1 MGKVR
6 WTPVRVADPRVEA
19 PVPPLIGG
27 AVGSSTYVRPMRDQ
41 WFTVGVPATVA
52 VVVALYTTGG
62 RAALAR
68 RAIKQDLEIA
78 SGLPAGTARRALE
91 RIAEDKAVLYASR
104 WVGPQA
110 PGLRLHLVLGAV
122 AAVGV
127 TVTSVASWLG
137 DAAGSNPVLSAVSL
151 LLLLLGLSSTVAA
164 IATWAGLMFM
174 ADNART
180 RQESVESGRE
190 RVQRQLDSPSSRE
203 SLPRPAGSSR
213 SQPRRVERRDR

>member
-1 MGKVR
+1 M
-6 WTPVRVADPRVEA
+6 VALSVEA
-19 PVPPLIGG
+19 HTLRSI
-27 AVGSSTYVRPMRDQ
+27 SDQ

-78 SGLPAGTARRALE
+78 SGLPAGTARQALE

-110 PGLRLHLVLGAV
+110 PGLRQHLILGAV
-122 AAVGV
+122 AVVGV

-190 RVQRQLDSPSSRE
+190 RVQRQLDSPSNRG
-203 SLPRPAGSSR
+203 SLPRPASSSR
-213 SQPRRVERRDR
+213 SQPVGSNDATDERRRSNYATQT